1 MTPEEEEEKLVQC
14 IANDAVT
21 AQRLDTIEAHLSTQ
35 DVTLESLKQQSWSS
49 QGAIGILKGGWPI
62 IAFAISGIITAW
74 FLNLIPH
81 L

>member
-1 MTPEEEEEKLVQC
+1 MTPEDEEEKLVQC

-21 AQRLDTIEAHLSTQ
+21 AQRLDTIEAHLDKQ
-35 DVTLESLKQQSWSS
+35 DVTLESLKQQSLLS
-49 QGAIGILKGGWPI
+49 QGAMSVLKSGWPI
-62 IAFAISGIITAW
+62 IAFAISGILTAW